1 LQWLM
6 KQGKVTE
13 AHQMLAKYHA
23 NGDMEDPLVQLELRE
38 INAALDREAKMQQVS
53 FMDFTRTPGN
63 RKRLGVL
70 ILMAFSLNWMGNGI
84 IS

>member
-1 LQWLM
+1 M
-6 KQGKVTE
+6 KQGKVSE

-38 INAALDREAKMQQVS
+38 INAALEREAKSQQVS

-63 RKRLGVL
+63 RKRLAVL

>member
-1 LQWLM
+1 M
-6 KQGKVTE
+6 KQGKVSE
-13 AHQMLAKYHA
+13 AHRVLAKYHA

-70 ILMAFSLNWMGNGI
+70 TLMAFSLNWMGNGI